1 MSRRRQRVPRERR
14 QRIGRGAR
22 LALVAWLAFALAGC
36 SAPVRVEWATEV
48 ELNTAGFDLYRG
60 EVPDGPFDVKV
71 NRELIPASPDPL
83 AGGEY
88 SFVDRTAQAGKTYYY
103 QLHEL
108 ELSGAVNTY
117 PAVEVTAGWGGW
129 RWALAAG
136 AAALVAVWALARRA
150 RRS

>member
-1 MSRRRQRVPRERR
+1 MLTF
-14 QRIGRGAR
+14 
-22 LALVAWLAFALAGC
+22 LALIVRANLRLIIIVLALALLAGC

-60 EVPDGPFDVKV
+60 ESPAGPFDVRV
-71 NRELIPASPDPL
+71 TSELIPASLDPL

-88 SFVDRTAQAGKTYYY
+88 SFVDRTARPGKTYYY

-108 ELSGAVNTY
+108 ELGGAVNTY
-117 PAVEVTAGWGGW
+117 PPIEVKAGWIDW
-129 RWALAAG
+129 RWAPGLAVG
-136 AAALVAVWALARRA
+136 AAALLVLWALARHR